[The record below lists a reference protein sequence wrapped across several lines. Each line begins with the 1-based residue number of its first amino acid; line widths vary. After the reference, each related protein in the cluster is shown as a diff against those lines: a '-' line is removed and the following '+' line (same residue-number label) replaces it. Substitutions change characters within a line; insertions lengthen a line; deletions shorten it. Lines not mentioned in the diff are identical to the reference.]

1 LNTFFLTNQ
10 ITNCY
15 TFKAPTKNL
24 WNGQIS
30 GFYIGY
36 RAANSNQDL
45 YKTIEA
51 IDETN
56 KYESHLTN
64 LLRSTVYFAWV
75 QAFNAKGAGPRSD
88 QVSVK
93 TLADV
98 PPSAP
103 ILKVHSTTTNSIT
116 ISWTLMTNF
125 GNSVNQ
131 FTLYQRIYSTQFNLN
146 SWKEISITNSEMR
159 HTVSNLECGKS
170 YEFYMT
176 AHNSVGKSEPS
187 ATIIARTDGEPPLP
201 PKLSDTLSNI
211 GSHEVTVNLMSWKGG
226 QCPISHFSIKIRP
239 KLTRNWNVI
248 TSHYSST
255 QNYVIKNLIPNTH
268 YDLETTAHSSAGSTQ
283 SLYEFS
289 TINITS
295 RGKLNNLLKSQFF
308 RFNYLTETVFKVGS
322 GHKASSY
329 PIQANEFNFSD
340 YEIILPII
348 SSTIVVIV
356 IIVVSCCI
364 CSRDAS
370 FFFHTRNRRQGL
382 QTINSVLF

>member
-1 LNTFFLTNQ
+1 MDYLYL
-10 ITNCY
+10 
-15 TFKAPTKNL
+15 KAPTKNL

-45 YKTIEA
+45 YKTIESV
-51 IDETN
+51 DETN

-116 ISWTLMTNF
+116 ISWSSMTSF

-131 FTLYQRIYSTQFNLN
+131 FTLYQRSYSAQFNIN
-146 SWKEISITNSEMR
+146 SWKETSITNSEMK

-201 PKLSDTLSNI
+201 PKLNDILSNTA
-211 GSHEVTVNLMSWKGG
+211 SHEVTVNLMAWRGG
-226 QCPISHFSIKIRP
+226 QCSISHFSIKIRP
-239 KLTRNWNVI
+239 KLSRNWNVI
-248 TSHYSST
+248 TTHYSST
-255 QNYVIKNLIPNTH
+255 QNYVIRSLLPNTH
-268 YDLETTAHSSAGSTQ
+268 YELETTAHSSAGSTQ
-283 SLYEFS
+283 SLYEFT
-289 TINITS
+289 TINVTS
-295 RGKLNNLLKSQFF
+295 RGKSKNSNHSKCLSLLSFVVVVKFRDCVQSWFGPEGVLVSNASQRIQFF
-308 RFNYLTETVFKVGS
+308 RLRNNAT
-322 GHKASSY
+322 
-329 PIQANEFNFSD
+329 N
-340 YEIILPII
+340 
-348 SSTIVVIV
+348 
-356 IIVVSCCI
+356 
-364 CSRDAS
+364 S
-370 FFFHTRNRRQGL
+370 FFDYCCDSDNSGQLLHMFTRLHILLSQQKSTTRL
-382 QTINSVLF
+382 EIY